1 MDQLFATRGVVLDA
15 TLVYQQDGRQVT
27 LSVGTSSWLAWVQ
40 TATSFTFKNEEGS
53 FTAHKTRA
61 SNGRGGWYW
70 YASRRWR
77 GHLFKRYLGTSEHLT
92 LSRLREV
99 AHDLTVCTGDTQRE
113 QPASSLSPAL
123 SADVFVVGDDP
134 MLLTKLQSPRLPM
147 HHVSRPRLLTLLEQ
161 SLLQPV
167 TLVSAPAG
175 SGKTTSLAEWAT
187 TTSVPVAWI
196 SCDAADND
204 PARFLSCLI
213 AAASRLDERMSAA
226 VQPHRSWCAHDHERV
241 LTSLL
246 NGLERLLQQ
255 DAVILLDDAHLLTAE
270 AVQAAL
276 RFLFDHLPTRLHLI
290 IGTRVDPPL
299 PLARLRAHGQ
309 LSELR
314 FEELR
319 FVSAEVEAFVHA
331 VGLTLSGAAKDLL
344 QQCTEGWIAGIQLL
358 ALALRGK
365 SDAVAFLRT
374 FGGQHCFLLDYVS
387 EEVLSQQ
394 TPELQRFLLRTCIL
408 ERMTGQLCDAVTG
421 ESGGQDRLATLLR
434 MNLFVSVLDET
445 QTWYRYHPLFAEAL
459 RAQLHKQEPELIAEL
474 YRRASRWYEEHQ
486 DRETACAYA
495 FLARDLPHAAQ
506 LLEGVFPHLVEQG
519 RLEQVATWLGQLP
532 PAVIAASPRL
542 SVAWVGA
549 QGLRKHSLEHMEQ
562 LLERLERQIQ
572 AQPQDAAPWAELQR
586 ELALR
591 QAVAAFSQHEFAR
604 TITLAHDALQ
614 LIPAQESALSRFISL
629 RLRVL
634 LSRAYRA
641 SGDLAAAELLL
652 LEVSLP
658 QPLAP
663 YDPLN
668 VGAAWSLARLYAAQ
682 GQLRK
687 QGRLY
692 ESVFLGIPSE
702 VALPPLVLALLQG
715 SRAVLLYEWNRLL
728 EASQAAQQSILLAEQ
743 MGLAVLS
750 SSGLWI
756 QACIGLA
763 QGQAETA
770 RQFLQQRREQ
780 PQVQMPLAEQ
790 EEVSWA
796 AIHARLALAC
806 GQVEEAWQW
815 ERSCGRRFDDRPGP
829 ELSGA
834 NYFEYV
840 TLARVLIARG
850 RRERSEAA
858 LSRARLLLDH
868 LRDLVMRVG
877 LRGWFLEIQMLT
889 ALALQAQGKI
899 KQALTMLGAVLA
911 QAEPEGYVRLFADEG
926 QPMAQLLAHISGST
940 TASASYIHHLQ
951 DALAHTAPV
960 PADLTGPAAP
970 QPLPS
975 PLSPRE
981 QEVLA
986 LLVLG
991 LSNQQIAERLVISLN
1006 TVKCHVKHLLAKLV
1020 VTNRTQALVR
1030 ARELHLL

>member
-1 MDQLFATRGVVLDA
+1 MQRRVMDFQLLQDAACLGWSKGLVQGGRCVRVQVVHHQDKFLSGLVVDVHQLTDKMCPVLAGA
-15 TLVYQQDGRQVT
+15 TLGHADIPLTRKRFTGQED
-27 LSVGTSSWLAWVQ
+27 LAH
-40 TATSFTFKNEEGS
+40 GS
-53 FTAHKTRA
+53 
-61 SNGRGGWYW
+61 
-70 YASRRWR
+70 
-77 GHLFKRYLGTSEHLT
+77 LFIGII
-92 LSRLREV
+92 
-99 AHDLTVCTGDTQRE
+99 
-113 QPASSLSPAL
+113 
-123 SADVFVVGDDP
+123 
-134 MLLTKLQSPRLPM
+134 
-147 HHVSRPRLLTLLEQ
+147 
-161 SLLQPV
+161 
-167 TLVSAPAG
+167 
-175 SGKTTSLAEWAT
+175 LAFW
-187 TTSVPVAWI
+187 
-196 SCDAADND
+196 
-204 PARFLSCLI
+204 
-213 AAASRLDERMSAA
+213 
-226 VQPHRSWCAHDHERV
+226 

-246 NGLERLLQQ
+246 NDLERVLEQ
-255 DAVILLDDAHLLTAE
+255 DAVLILDDTHLLTTDT
-270 AVQAAL
+270 VQAAL
-276 RFLFDHLPTRLHLI
+276 RFLLDHLPTRLHLI
-290 IGTRVDPPL
+290 IGTRVDPSW
-299 PLARLRAHGQ
+299 PLARLRAHSQ
-309 LSELR
+309 LGELR
-314 FEELR
+314 LQDLR
-319 FVSAEVEAFVHA
+319 FVSAEVEAFVCA
-331 VGLTLSGAAKDLL
+331 MGLALSGEALNLL
-344 QQCTEGWIAGIQLL
+344 EQHTEGWIAGIQLL

-365 SDAVAFLRT
+365 SDALAFLRAS
-374 FGGQHCFLLDYVS
+374 GGNHRFLLDYLS
-387 EEVLSQQ
+387 EEVLAQQ
-394 TPELQRFLLRTCIL
+394 LPDTRRFLLRTCLL
-408 ERMTGQLCDAVTG
+408 EQMTGSLCDAVTG
-421 ESGGQDRLATLLR
+421 QPGGQAKLSALLR
-434 MNLFVSVLDET
+434 ANLFVSVLDET
-445 QTWYRYHPLFAEAL
+445 QTWYRYHPFFAEAL
-459 RAQLHKQEPELIAEL
+459 RAQLHKQEPELVAEL

-519 RLEQVATWLGQLP
+519 RLEQVAIWLGQLP

-572 AQPQDAAPWAELQR
+572 AQPQDAASWAELQR

-591 QAVAAFSQHEFAR
+591 QAVAAFSQHDFAR
-604 TITLAHDALQ
+604 TITLAHEALQ
-614 LIPAQESALSRFISL
+614 SIPAQESALSRFISL

-634 LSRAYRA
+634 QSRAYRA
-641 SGDLAAAELLL
+641 SGDLAAAEQLL

-668 VGAAWSLARLYAAQ
+668 LGAAWSLARLYAAQ

-692 ESVFLGIPSE
+692 ERVFLGLPSE

-715 SRAVLLYEWNRLL
+715 SR
-728 EASQAAQQSILLAEQ
+728 
-743 MGLAVLS
+743 AVLS

-763 QGQAETA
+763 QGQAETT

-796 AIHARLALAC
+796 AIRARLALAC

-834 NYFEYV
+834 GYFEYV

-858 LSRARLLLDH
+858 LSRALLLLDH

-877 LRGWFLEIQMLT
+877 LQGWFLEIQMLT

-899 KQALTMLGAVLA
+899 KQALTTLGAVLA
-911 QAEPEGYVRLFADEG
+911 RAEPEGYVRLFADEG

-940 TASASYIHHLQ
+940 IASASYIQHLQ

-1020 VTNRTQALVR
+1020 ATNRTQALVR

>member
-1 MDQLFATRGVVLDA
+1 MT
-15 TLVYQQDGRQVT
+15 VT
-27 LSVGTSSWLAWVQ
+27 VGTPSWYAWLE
-40 TATSFTFKNEEGS
+40 TATTFRFECEVGM
-53 FTAHKTRA
+53 FTAHKERA
-61 SNGRGGWYW
+61 GNQRGDWYW
-70 YASRRWR
+70 RAYRRKLGQLYR
-77 GHLFKRYLGTSEHLT
+77 CYLGVSANLT
-92 LSRLREV
+92 LLCLYEAARRLTARSEDASTRNEVSR
-99 AHDLTVCTGDTQRE
+99 QE
-113 QPASSLSPAL
+113 QEPQAQMVTP
-123 SADVFVVGDDP
+123 SAAFMP
-134 MLLTKLQSPRLPM
+134 IPILNTKCAPPRLPVQ
-147 HHVSRPRLLTLLEQ
+147 HVSRPHLLTFLEQ
-161 SLLQPV
+161 SVQRPL

-175 SGKTTSLAEWAT
+175 SGKTTLLAEWAT
-187 TTSVPVAWI
+187 STAFPVSWL
-196 SCDAADND
+196 SCEEADND
-204 PARFLSCLI
+204 PARFLSYLL
-213 AAASRLDERMSAA
+213 AQLSRLDERVGTTTHLSRSAR
-226 VQPHRSWCAHDHERV
+226 PLDHEWV
-241 LTSLL
+241 LADLL
-246 NGLERLLQQ
+246 NDLERMLEQ
-255 DAVILLDDAHLLTAE
+255 DVVLILDDLHLLTTDT
-270 AVQAAL
+270 VQATL
-276 RFLFDHLPTRLHLI
+276 HFLLDHRPTRLHLI
-290 IGTRVDPPL
+290 IGTRVDPSW
-299 PLARLRAHGQ
+299 PLARLRARSQVG
-309 LSELR
+309 ELR
-314 FEELR
+314 LQDLR
-319 FVSAEVEAFVHA
+319 FVSAEVEAFVRA
-331 VGLTLSGAAKDLL
+331 MGLTLSGEAMNLL
-344 QQCTEGWIAGIQLL
+344 ERHTEGWIAGIQLL

-365 SDAVAFLRT
+365 SDTVAFLRAS
-374 FGGQHCFLLDYVS
+374 GGNHHFLLDYMS
-387 EEVLSQQ
+387 EEVLAQQ
-394 TPELQRFLLRTCIL
+394 LPDMRRFLLRTCIL
-408 ERMTGQLCDAVTG
+408 ERMTGSLCDAVTG
-421 ESGGQDRLATLLR
+421 QPGGQAKLSALLR
-434 MNLFVSVLDET
+434 ANLFVSVLDET

-459 RAQLHKQEPELIAEL
+459 RAQLHRQEPEFIAEL
-474 YRRASRWYEEHQ
+474 YLRASRWYEEHQ

-549 QGLRKHSLEHMEQ
+549 QGLRQHSLEHMEQ
-562 LLERLERQIQ
+562 MLERLERQIQ
-572 AQPQDAAPWAELQR
+572 AQPQDAASWAELQR

-591 QAVAAFSQHEFAR
+591 RAVAAFSQHDFAR
-604 TITLAHDALQ
+604 TITLAHEALRS
-614 LIPAQESALSRFISL
+614 IPAEESALSRFISL

-641 SGDLAAAELLL
+641 SGDLAPAEQLL

-668 VGAAWSLARLYAAQ
+668 LGAAWSLARLYAAQ

-728 EASQAAQQSILLAEQ
+728 EASQAAHQSISLAEQ

-750 SSGLWI
+750 SSALWI

-763 QGQAETA
+763 QGLAVSA

-790 EEVSWA
+790 EEVPWA
-796 AIHARLALAC
+796 AIRARLALAC

-834 NYFEYV
+834 DYFEYV

-850 RRERSEAA
+850 CRERSGAA
-858 LSRARLLLDH
+858 LSRALLL
-868 LRDLVMRVG
+868 LAQIGDLVVRVG
-877 LRGWFLEIQMLT
+877 LQGWFLEIQMLT
-889 ALALQAQGKI
+889 ALALQAQGQI
-899 KQALTMLGAVLA
+899 RRALCTLGTVLA

-926 QPMAQLLAHISGST
+926 EPMAHLLAHISGST
-940 TASASYIHHLQ
+940 TASASYIQRLQ
-951 DALAHTAPV
+951 DALAHKAPV
-960 PADLTGPAAP
+960 SADLAGPAAP

-986 LLVLG
+986 LLAVG
-991 LSNQQIAERLVISLN
+991 FTNQQIAEHLVISLN

-1020 VTNRTQALVR
+1020 ATNRTQALVR
-1030 ARELHLL
+1030 AHELHLL